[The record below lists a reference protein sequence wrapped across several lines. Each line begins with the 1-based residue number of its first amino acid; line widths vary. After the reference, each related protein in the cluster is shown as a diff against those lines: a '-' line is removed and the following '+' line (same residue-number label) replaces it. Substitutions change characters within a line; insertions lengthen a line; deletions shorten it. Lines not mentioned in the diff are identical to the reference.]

1 MAVLYSTVGF
11 ASSIGRITLSELEAK
26 ADFIVMGQVMSVE
39 EEGNIDHVIIKV
51 DAYIKGDA
59 SQTEYKFTLV
69 TRGGLK
75 DFDPDL
81 KKGQSGVF
89 FLKQQGQ
96 AFKKAYWG
104 SVAIFS
110 ENHFLLTTK

>member
-1 MAVLYSTVGF
+1 MAVFCSTASY

-39 EEGNIDHVIIKV
+39 EESNIDRVTVKV

-81 KKGQSGVF
+81 KKGNSGVF
-89 FLKQQGQ
+89 FLKQQGETV
-96 AFKKAYWG
+96 KKAYWG

-110 ENHFLLTTK
+110 ENHFMLTTK